1 MNGLTCLCSLLSL
14 GYLLL
19 STPLDR
25 ESLDRYTLEVT
36 ASDGHQDG
44 VRKELNH
51 TGFNWLT
58 LSHSASPAGIEWLLK
73 ARRSEMQR
81 TPAAA

>member
-1 MNGLTCLCSLLSL
+1 MEGLTCLCSLLSS

-25 ESLDRYTLEVT
+25 ESLDHYTLEVT

-51 TGFNWLT
+51 TDFNWLN
-58 LSHSASPAGIEWLLK
+58 LSCSASPRWI
-73 ARRSEMQR
+73 RV
-81 TPAAA
+81 AAERKQSPSQ